1 MIKFLPFDVLNALYR
16 LRISA
21 LASEIFMF
29 EKCVKYANK
38 MTDDVNPIL
47 YKKKYYLASLHPRQT
62 IKTW

>member
-1 MIKFLPFDVLNALYR
+1 MIKFLPLDVLNALYR

-38 MTDDVNPIL
+38 MTDDVNIIIII
-47 YKKKYYLASLHPRQT
+47 T
-62 IKTW
+62 DD